1 MLFIFSYNV
10 VQSYTG
16 QCLMNNNIIHMHNVR
31 ITTSENKSTT
41 VQHCTFYDQDVKTG
55 TNY

>member
-1 MLFIFSYNV
+1 MLYNL
-10 VQSYTG
+10 TG

-31 ITTSENKSTT
+31 ITIYEYKTTT

-55 TNY
+55 TYY